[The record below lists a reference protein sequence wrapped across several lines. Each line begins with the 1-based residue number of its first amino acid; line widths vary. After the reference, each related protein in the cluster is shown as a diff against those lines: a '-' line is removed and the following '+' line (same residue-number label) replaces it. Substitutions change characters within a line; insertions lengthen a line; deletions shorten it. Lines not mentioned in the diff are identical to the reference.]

1 MRSERCGNCRNY
13 KPRTSECRYGGD
25 VAPEDRRCYM
35 YERLVREEDAD
46 DSKRVSAESAE
57 NDVGD

>member
-1 MRSERCGNCRNY
+1 MRSERCGNCRHY

-46 DSKRVSAESAE
+46 TDGELEA
-57 NDVGD
+57 GG